1 MASFKDLSE
10 GLAILGK
17 YAKYGMDS
25 TAMGADNGEIFF
37 YVAQEDLKPDSI
49 DGQKLQ
55 TLGFEPHEG
64 CKLNNGKNWS
74 ILVL

>member
-1 MASFKDLSE
+1 MASFRELSE
-10 GLAILGK
+10 GLTILAK

-25 TAMGADNGEIFF
+25 TAIGADNSEIFF
-37 YVAQEDLKPDSI
+37 YVAQEDLEPNSP

-55 TLGFEPHEG
+55 SLGFKPHKG
-64 CKLNNGKNWS
+64 CKPNNGKNWS